1 MAVLT
6 NYQQL
11 YETDDLQWLEETIAL
26 LKNRQFEAL
35 DLDNLIE
42 ELEDLGS
49 EKRNA
54 VVSLLDQVIRHLLL
68 LEYWESEVTNNSIHW
83 QGEIYNFRL
92 QLQDKMTKTLYNHL
106 VYKLDSIYGRA
117 LKAVNIKTQKS
128 VDFPKKCPYSLE
140 ELLDIDWLPICRGST
155 FPLL

>member
-128 VDFPKKCPYSLE
+128 VDFPEKCPYSLE

-155 FPLL
+155 FSLL

>member
-128 VDFPKKCPYSLE
+128 VDLPEKCPYSLE
-140 ELLDIDWLPICRGST
+140 ELLDIDWLPICKGST
-155 FPLL
+155 FSSL

>member
-11 YETDDLQWLEETIAL
+11 YETDDLQWLEETISL

-92 QLQDKMTKTLYNHL
+92 QLQDKMTKTLYNYL

-128 VDFPKKCPYSLE
+128 VDFAEKCPYSLE
-140 ELLDIDWLPICRGST
+140 ELLDIDWLPICRG
-155 FPLL
+155 

>member
-11 YETDDLQWLEETIAL
+11 YETDYLQWLEETIAL
-26 LKNRQFEAL
+26 LKNRQFESL

-106 VYKLDSIYGRA
+106 VYKLDMIYGRA
-117 LKAVNIKTQKS
+117 LKAVNIKTQKL
-128 VDFPKKCPYSLE
+128 VDFPENCPYSLE
-140 ELLDIDWLPICRGST
+140 ELLDIDWLPIGRG
-155 FPLL
+155 

>member
-92 QLQDKMTKTLYNHL
+92 QLQDKMTKTLYNYL
-106 VYKLDSIYGRA
+106 VYKLVVCQAKDCEFEG
-117 LKAVNIKTQKS
+117 K
-128 VDFPKKCPYSLE
+128 
-140 ELLDIDWLPICRGST
+140 
-155 FPLL
+155 

>member
-68 LEYWESEVTNNSIHW
+68 LEYWESEVTNNRIHW
-83 QGEIYNFRL
+83 QGESYNFRL

-117 LKAVNIKTQKS
+117 LKAVNIKTQKL
-128 VDFPKKCPYSLE
+128 VDFPEKCPYSLE
-140 ELLDIDWLPICRGST
+140 ELLDIDWLPIYRG
-155 FPLL
+155 

>member
-11 YETDDLQWLEETIAL
+11 YETDDLQWLEEMIAL

-35 DLDNLIE
+35 DLNNLIE

-49 EKRNA
+49 EKKNA

-68 LEYWESEVTNNSIHW
+68 LEYWESDVKNNSIHW
-83 QGEIYNFRL
+83 HGEIYNFRL

-106 VYKLDSIYGRA
+106 VYKLDVIYGRA

-140 ELLDIDWLPICRGST
+140 ELLDIDWLPICRG
-155 FPLL
+155 

>member
-68 LEYWESEVTNNSIHW
+68 LEYWESEVTNNRIHW

-117 LKAVNIKTQKS
+117 LKAVNIKTQKL
-128 VDFPKKCPYSLE
+128 VDFPEKCPYSLE
-140 ELLDIDWLPICRGST
+140 ELLDIDWLPIYRG
-155 FPLL
+155 

>member
-26 LKNRQFEAL
+26 LKNRQFESL

-128 VDFPKKCPYSLE
+128 VDFPEKRPYSLE
-140 ELLDIDWLPICRGST
+140 ELLDIDWLPIGRG
-155 FPLL
+155 

>member
-54 VVSLLDQVIRHLLL
+54 VVSLLDQVIF
-68 LEYWESEVTNNSIHW
+68 SAT
-83 QGEIYNFRL
+83 L
-92 QLQDKMTKTLYNHL
+92 Q
-106 VYKLDSIYGRA
+106 
-117 LKAVNIKTQKS
+117 
-128 VDFPKKCPYSLE
+128 
-140 ELLDIDWLPICRGST
+140 
-155 FPLL
+155 

>member
-1 MAVLT
+1 
-6 NYQQL
+6 
-11 YETDDLQWLEETIAL
+11 
-26 LKNRQFEAL
+26 
-35 DLDNLIE
+35 
-42 ELEDLGS
+42 LGS
-49 EKRNA
+49 ERKNA

-106 VYKLDSIYGRA
+106 VYKLDVIYGRA

-128 VDFPKKCPYSLE
+128 VDFPEKCPYSLE
-140 ELLDIDWLPICRGST
+140 ELLDIEWLPICKGST
-155 FPLL
+155 FSSL

>member
-49 EKRNA
+49 EKKNA

>member
-42 ELEDLGS
+42 ELEDLGN

-92 QLQDKMTKTLYNHL
+92 QLQDKMTKKLYRTHL
-106 VYKLDSIYGRA
+106 VSQETANLR
-117 LKAVNIKTQKS
+117 NKS
-128 VDFPKKCPYSLE
+128 RRKQRWILVVA
-140 ELLDIDWLPICRGST
+140 
-155 FPLL
+155 

>member
-11 YETDDLQWLEETIAL
+11 YETDNLQWLEETIAL
-26 LKNRQFEAL
+26 LKNRQFESL

-92 QLQDKMTKTLYNHL
+92 QLQDKMTKTLYNYL
-106 VYKLDSIYGRA
+106 VYKLDTIYGRA

-128 VDFPKKCPYSLE
+128 VDFPEKCPYSLE
-140 ELLDIDWLPICRGST
+140 ELLDIDWLPIGRGST
-155 FPLL
+155 FSLL

>member
-106 VYKLDSIYGRA
+106 VYKLDMIYGRA
-117 LKAVNIKTQKS
+117 LKAVNK
-128 VDFPKKCPYSLE
+128 
-140 ELLDIDWLPICRGST
+140 
-155 FPLL
+155 

>member
-92 QLQDKMTKTLYNHL
+92 QLQDKMTKTLYNYL
-106 VYKLDSIYGRA
+106 VYKLDTIYGRA

-128 VDFPKKCPYSLE
+128 VDFPEKCPYSLE
-140 ELLDIDWLPICRGST
+140 ELLDIDWLPIGRGST
-155 FPLL
+155 FSLL

>member
-11 YETDDLQWLEETIAL
+11 YETDNLQWLEETIAL
-26 LKNRQFEAL
+26 LKNRQFESL

-106 VYKLDSIYGRA
+106 VYKLDMIYGLA
-117 LKAVNIKTQKS
+117 LKAVNK
-128 VDFPKKCPYSLE
+128 
-140 ELLDIDWLPICRGST
+140 
-155 FPLL
+155 

>member
-26 LKNRQFEAL
+26 LKNRQFESL

-92 QLQDKMTKTLYNHL
+92 QLQDKMTKTLYNYL
-106 VYKLDSIYGRA
+106 VYKLDTIYGRA

-128 VDFPKKCPYSLE
+128 VDFPEKCPYSLE
-140 ELLDIDWLPICRGST
+140 ELLDIDWLPIGRGST
-155 FPLL
+155 FSLL